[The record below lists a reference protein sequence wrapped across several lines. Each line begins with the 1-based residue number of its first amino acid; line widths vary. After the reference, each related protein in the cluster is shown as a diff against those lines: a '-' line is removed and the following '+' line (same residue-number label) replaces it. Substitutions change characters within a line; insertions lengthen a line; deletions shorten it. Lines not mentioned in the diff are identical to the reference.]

1 VGQFCL
7 LFIAEGKHQNSI
19 TQKEFSMITLRKS
32 DERGYANHGWLESR
46 FSFSFAEYQDPAHVH
61 FGPLRV
67 INDDYIEAG
76 KGFGTHGHRDM
87 EIVTY
92 VLEGA
97 IAHKDSI
104 GNGETIRPGEVQR
117 MSAGRGIMHSEFNPS
132 ATERTHLLQ
141 IWIIPDRTGGA
152 ASYEQTFYP
161 EADRRGTLRLV
172 ASPDGAHG
180 SVTIQQNAQMYAGL
194 FDGDESATHTL
205 ASGRL
210 AYVHVARGSVRVN
223 GNALNAGDA
232 VKMENE
238 TSVHIDGGDNAEVL
252 LFDLPPLQ

>member
-1 VGQFCL
+1 ML
-7 LFIAEGKHQNSI
+7 
-19 TQKEFSMITLRKS
+19 TLRKS

-46 FSFSFAEYQDPAHVH
+46 FSFSFAEYQDPNHVH

-141 IWIIPDRTGGA
+141 IWIMPDRMGGS
-152 ASYEQTFYP
+152 ASYEQKFY
-161 EADRRGTLRLV
+161 ADDEKRGKLRQV
-172 ASPDGAHG
+172 ASPDGAEG
-180 SVTIQQNAQMYAGL
+180 SVTIQQNARMYAGL
-194 FDGDESATHTL
+194 FDGDESATHAL

-210 AYVHVARGSVRVN
+210 AYVHVARGSVSVN
-223 GNALNAGDA
+223 GERLVAGDA
-232 VKMENE
+232 AKIENE
-238 TSVHIDGGDNAEVL
+238 TSVRVERGDNAEVL

>member
-1 VGQFCL
+1 ML
-7 LFIAEGKHQNSI
+7 S
-19 TQKEFSMITLRKS
+19 LRKS

-46 FSFSFAEYQDPAHVH
+46 FSFSFAEYQDPKHVH

-76 KGFGTHGHRDM
+76 KGFGMHGHRDM

-97 IAHKDSI
+97 IAHKDSL

-132 ATERTHLLQ
+132 NTERTHLLQ
-141 IWIIPDRTGGA
+141 IWIIPDRSGGS
-152 ASYEQTFYP
+152 ASYEQKFYDD
-161 EADRRGTLRLV
+161 AQKRGKLRLV
-172 ASPDGAHG
+172 ASPDGAED
-180 SVTIQQNAQMYAGL
+180 SVTIQQNARMYAGL
-194 FDGDESATHTL
+194 FDGDESATLSL
-205 ASGRL
+205 APHRL
-210 AYVHVARGSVRVN
+210 AYVHVARGSAYVN
-223 GNALNAGDA
+223 GVSLSAGDA
-232 VKMENE
+232 AKLEGE
-238 TSVHIDGGDNAEVL
+238 ASVTIDRASGAEVL

>member
-1 VGQFCL
+1 MLTV
-7 LFIAEGKHQNSI
+7 
-19 TQKEFSMITLRKS
+19 RKS

-46 FSFSFAEYQDPAHVH
+46 FSFSFAEYQDPNHVH

-132 ATERTHLLQ
+132 NTERTHLLQ
-141 IWIIPDRTGGA
+141 IWIMPDRTGGS
-152 ASYEQTFYP
+152 ASYEQKFYA
-161 EADRRGTLRLV
+161 EEEKRGKLRQV
-172 ASPDGAHG
+172 ASPDGAQG
-180 SVTIQQNAQMYAGL
+180 SVTIQQDARMYAGL
-194 FDGDESATHTL
+194 FDGDESATHAL
-205 ASGRL
+205 GSGRL

-223 GNALNAGDA
+223 GVELNAGDA
-232 VKMENE
+232 AKIESE
-238 TSVHIDGGDNAEVL
+238 TSVRIDGGDNAEVL

>member
-1 VGQFCL
+1 ML
-7 LFIAEGKHQNSI
+7 
-19 TQKEFSMITLRKS
+19 TLRKS

-46 FSFSFAEYQDPAHVH
+46 FSFSFAEYQDPNHVH

-132 ATERTHLLQ
+132 NTERTHLLQ
-141 IWIIPDRTGGA
+141 IWIMPDRTGGA
-152 ASYEQTFYP
+152 ASYEQKFY
-161 EADRRGTLRLV
+161 ADDEKRGKLRQV
-172 ASPDGAHG
+172 ASPDGAEG
-180 SVTIQQNAQMYAGL
+180 SVTIQQNARMYAGL
-194 FDGDESATHTL
+194 LDGDESATHAL
-205 ASGRL
+205 ADGRL
-210 AYVHVARGSVRVN
+210 AYVHVASGSVSVN
-223 GNALNAGDA
+223 GTKLNAGDA
-232 VKMENE
+232 VKIENE
-238 TSVHIDGGDNAEVL
+238 TSVRIDGGNNAEVL